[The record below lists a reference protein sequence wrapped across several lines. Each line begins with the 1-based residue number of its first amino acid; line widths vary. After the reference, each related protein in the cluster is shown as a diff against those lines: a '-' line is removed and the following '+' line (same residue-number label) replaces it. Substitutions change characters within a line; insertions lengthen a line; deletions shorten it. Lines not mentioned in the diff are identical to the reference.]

1 MYSIKFRSIDLP
13 KTHVFRHAANKI
25 FSEGSYSIYKK
36 DITTIG
42 FTQTYTRYVHLCS
55 LPWLFL
61 RTAWWYPC
69 SSWSSGIQGVL
80 RIKTCKLKLSY
91 TTCVSNS
98 RYMVHVTKSSLCS
111 LQCSSVEFWV
121 VYGITRVQFVEQL
134 NCTSGSRRRWLTGWI
149 LLPNDNDKWFSYT
162 G

>member
-1 MYSIKFRSIDLP
+1 MYSDTRLTKFLVKDLISFTKKTLPQSGLP
-13 KTHVFRHAANKI
+13 KHILGTF
-25 FSEGSYSIYKK
+25 IYVLYL
-36 DITTIG
+36 DC
-42 FTQTYTRYVHLCS
+42 FYVLHRCTY
-55 LPWLFL
+55 
-61 RTAWWYPC
+61 WWYPC
-69 SSWSSGIQGVL
+69 SSCSSWSSVIQGVL

-91 TTCVSNS
+91 TTCVSSS
-98 RYMVHVTKSSLCS
+98 RYRVHVTKSSLCS

>member
-1 MYSIKFRSIDLP
+1 MIAILECTHGVWSAGLTFSTRWYNLMRMIILDVERDNSLYVPNCYKSVLP
-13 KTHVFRHAANKI
+13 YRTCLDRC
-25 FSEGSYSIYKK
+25 
-36 DITTIG
+36 
-42 FTQTYTRYVHLCS
+42 TY
-55 LPWLFL
+55 
-61 RTAWWYPC
+61 WWYPC

-111 LQCSSVEFWV
+111 LQCSSVEFWL